1 MDGLHSTIKLNNGIE
16 MPRLGLG
23 VWKTNNRDSRD
34 SVIAAIKHGY
44 RAIDT
49 ARQYGN
55 ERGTGAGIREGLQQA
70 GLKRD
75 DLFVTTKLYN
85 GEQGDYDKVSKVL
98 DNQLSDL
105 GLDYV
110 DLYLIH
116 WPVDATYIESYHAL
130 ERLYKEGKV
139 RAIGV
144 SNFDNDRMSK
154 LLEESEVIPAVNQ
167 MEFNPSQQEKDIL
180 TFDESHGI
188 QLEAWSPLGGGKSL
202 SNPVINELAK
212 KYGRSAAQI
221 ILRWEWQRDI
231 ITVVKST
238 HEKRIVENSDI
249 FDFKIS
255 DEDIQRINEL
265 DENSRGLWY
274 DDFKWHNPNGQY
286 GNSIDQWDD
295 TNEQL

>member
-1 MDGLHSTIKLNNGIE
+1 LDGLHSTIKLNNGIE

-154 LLEESEVIPAVNQ
+154 LLEESEVIPAINQ

>member
-154 LLEESEVIPAVNQ
+154 LLEESEVIPAINQ

-274 DDFKWHNPNGQY
+274 DDFKWHNPSGQY

>member
-154 LLEESEVIPAVNQ
+154 LLEESEVIPAINQ

>member
-1 MDGLHSTIKLNNGIE
+1 MDGLHSTIKLNNGID

-44 RAIDT
+44 RSIDT

-85 GEQGDYDKVSKVL
+85 GEQGDYDKVSRVL

-154 LLEESEVIPAVNQ
+154 LLEESEVIPAINQ

-212 KYGRSAAQI
+212 KYGRSAVQI

-274 DDFKWHNPNGQY
+274 DDFKWHNPKGQY